1 MSSHPMNR
9 SAPISAFSGQ
19 RDVLRHQFGQD
30 LIFGLDL
37 LLQVVDPFL
46 LG

>member
-1 MSSHPMNR
+1 MSIFTVFRPL
-9 SAPISAFSGQ
+9 
-19 RDVLRHQFGQD
+19 LRTTVV
-30 LIFGLDL
+30 IFGLDL